1 MFPLRCNGISPAI
14 AVCVHR
20 GLLRLITSPC
30 FCDRAPTDPPLLS
43 KHKISHW
50 DTQLEVLGWAID
62 SVAMAIAL
70 TKAKAAKLRG
80 LLLTWP
86 RSRRYALESEVRELV
101 GNLLYDSEVVLPGKV
116 FVLRMLNQLGLPPVK
131 RW

>member
-1 MFPLRCNGISPAI
+1 M
-14 AVCVHR
+14 
-20 GLLRLITSPC
+20 
-30 FCDRAPTDPPLLS
+30 
-43 KHKISHW
+43 
-50 DTQLEVLGWAID
+50 
-62 SVAMAIAL
+62 SVSL
-70 TKAKAAKLRG
+70 TKAKVAKLRG
-80 LLLTWP
+80 LLLKWP